1 MGMLLLPQRD
11 KGRLDPVPDGGQAV
25 DTCMA
30 GSAKGDQK
38 AALMDTWTAMMNRE
52 LTVRPTRPTAV
63 AIAI

>member
-11 KGRLDPVPDGGQAV
+11 KSRLDPVPDGGQTM

-38 AALMDTWTAMMNRE
+38 AALMNRE
-52 LTVRPTRPTAV
+52 LTVSPTRLTAV